1 MGDERAARLLA
12 EAARVHASGARLEER
27 IRQAVADGYEIDSE
41 WLTEAWRR
49 AIQAGGDEGGLW
61 GWERVVRLND
71 GTVAELDKRCPR
83 RS

>member
-1 MGDERAARLLA
+1 MTEDNAARLVV
-12 EAARVHASGARLEER
+12 EAAKVHDSGARLEER

-49 AIQAGGDEGGLW
+49 AMEAGGDESGLW

-71 GTVAELDKRCPR
+71 ATVAELDKRCPR
-83 RS
+83 KK